1 MVRTGKRSIP
11 MKIQLSDHF
20 TFGRLLRF
28 TWPSI
33 VMMVFT
39 SIYSVVDGIFVSNYA
54 GKTAFAAVN
63 LIMPYLMVFGTVGFM
78 IGTGGTA
85 LISMTLGMG
94 DRKKANELFSMLTYA
109 SILCGV
115 IFTALS
121 IVFLRP
127 AAILMG
133 ATGQM
138 LEDCVLYGTI
148 IQLAL
153 TAYLLQYA
161 FQSFCIT
168 AEKPNLSLTMMVSA
182 GVCNILLDA
191 LFVAVFRWG
200 LVGAAAATAIAQYVG
215 AVIPLIYF
223 IRPNDSLLRLGK
235 CGFDGKAMLRTFT
248 NGSSELM
255 NSVSMSLVS
264 MLYNLQLIRYAGEDG
279 IAAYGVI
286 MYVNFFF
293 AAVFIGFTIGAA
305 PIIGYHY
312 GAENHRELKNMFR
325 KCLLVVGLFA
335 MVMTGAA
342 LLLARPLSQI
352 FVGYDAQLLEMTVRG
367 FTIYCLSF
375 LLCGFNIFGSSLFTA
390 LNNGLISAVISFV
403 RTLICQ
409 IAAVTLLPLV
419 FGLDGIWMAIVAAE
433 LVALILTVFCF
444 VKFKDRYH
452 YL

>member
-1 MVRTGKRSIP
+1 

-39 SIYSVVDGIFVSNYA
+39 SIYSVVDGIFVSNFA

-63 LIMPYLMVFGTVGFM
+63 LIMPYLMVFGTLGFM

-94 DRKKANELFSMLTYA
+94 DKKKANELFSMLTYA

-115 IFTALS
+115 IFTILS

-133 ATGQM
+133 AAGQM

-168 AEKPNLSLTMMVSA
+168 AEKPNLSLAMMVTA
-182 GVCNILLDA
+182 GVCNMVLDA

-200 LVGAAAATAIAQYVG
+200 LVGAAVATAIAQYLG
-215 AVIPLIYF
+215 AMIPFIYF

-235 CGFDGKAMLRTFT
+235 CSFDGKALLRACA

-255 NSVSMSLVS
+255 GSLSMSLVS
-264 MLYNLQLIRYAGEDG
+264 MLYNLQLIRYAGENG

-293 AAVFIGFTIGAA
+293 VSVFIGFTIGAA
-305 PIIGYHY
+305 PIIGYNH
-312 GAENHRELKNMFR
+312 GAENHGELKNMFR
-325 KCLLVVGLFA
+325 KSLMVVGIFA
-335 MVMTGAA
+335 AAMTGSA
-342 LLLARPLSQI
+342 LVLAKPLAGI
-352 FVGYDAQLLEMTVRG
+352 FVGYDPELLDMTVRG
-367 FTIYCLSF
+367 FVVYSLSF
-375 LLCGFNIFGSSLFTA
+375 LLCGFNIFSSSLFTA

-403 RTLICQ
+403 RTLVCQ
-409 IAAVTLLPLV
+409 IAAVLLLPLI
-419 FGLDGIWMAIVAAE
+419 FGLDGIWWAIVVSEA
-433 LVALILTVFCF
+433 VALVLTVFCF
-444 VKFKDRYH
+444 FRFRNRYH
-452 YL
+452 YM